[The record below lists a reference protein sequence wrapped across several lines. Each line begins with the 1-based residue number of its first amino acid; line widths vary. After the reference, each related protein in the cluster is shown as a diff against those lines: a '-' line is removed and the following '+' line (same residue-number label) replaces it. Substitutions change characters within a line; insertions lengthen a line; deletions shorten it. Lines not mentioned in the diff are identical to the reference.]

1 MVEQFDFIPVD
12 FISKNIKNLQPAVFD
27 KKS

>member
-27 KKS
+27 KPT